1 MKMRTEKQIYD
12 TILNFAKADDRIRVV
27 TLEGS
32 RTNINIIPDD
42 FQDYDIT
49 FFVIDMGEFLKSDD
63 WLSVFGNRIM
73 MQKPEDMELFP
84 PEEKGFSYI
93 MLFDDGVKIDLTLL
107 PVSMLEEYLTRDR
120 LVKIMLDK
128 DNMIKTE
135 IVPTDEDYYIKCPTE
150 RKFDDCCNEFW
161 NVATY
166 VSKGLLRGEILF
178 AIDHM
183 NEVLRHELLRMIS
196 WYVGTE
202 KGFNFSL
209 GKNYKFLDKHI
220 SKELWDNLLNTY
232 SMSSYEEMWK
242 SFDLCLCLFKK
253 ISKKVADSLGYN
265 YPDYDENVTKYLETQ
280 KRISNKYLY
289 GNRY

>member
-1 MKMRTEKQIYD
+1 MRTEKEIYD
-12 TILNFAKADDRIRVV
+12 LVLNFAFQDERIRIV

-32 RTNINIIPDD
+32 RTNVNIQKDNL
-42 FQDYDIT
+42 QDYDIT

-107 PVSMLEEYLTRDR
+107 PVSMLEEYLTRDK

-183 NEVLRHELLRMIS
+183 NEVLRQELLRMIS

>member
-107 PVSMLEEYLTRDR
+107 PVSMLEEYLTRDK

>member
-1 MKMRTEKQIYD
+1 MRTEKEIYD
-12 TILNFAKADDRIRVV
+12 LVLNFAFQDESIRIV

-32 RTNINIIPDD
+32 RTNFNIPKDNL
-42 FQDYDIT
+42 QDYDIT

-107 PVSMLEEYLTRDR
+107 PVSMLEEYLTRDK

>member
-1 MKMRTEKQIYD
+1 MRTEKEIYD
-12 TILNFAKADDRIRVV
+12 LVLNFAFQDERIRIV
-27 TLEGS
+27 TLEVS
-32 RTNINIIPDD
+32 LANVNIRKDNL
-42 FQDYDIT
+42 QDYDIT

-107 PVSMLEEYLTRDR
+107 PVSMLEEYLTRDK

-220 SKELWDNLLNTY
+220 SNELWDNLLNTY

>member
-1 MKMRTEKQIYD
+1 
-12 TILNFAKADDRIRVV
+12 
-27 TLEGS
+27 
-32 RTNINIIPDD
+32 
-42 FQDYDIT
+42 
-49 FFVIDMGEFLKSDD
+49 
-63 WLSVFGNRIM
+63 
-73 MQKPEDMELFP
+73 
-84 PEEKGFSYI
+84 
-93 MLFDDGVKIDLTLL
+93 
-107 PVSMLEEYLTRDR
+107 
-120 LVKIMLDK
+120 MLDK

-178 AIDHM
+178 AI
-183 NEVLRHELLRMIS
+183 
-196 WYVGTE
+196 
-202 KGFNFSL
+202 
-209 GKNYKFLDKHI
+209 FLDKHI

>member
-1 MKMRTEKQIYD
+1 MRTEKEIYD
-12 TILNFAKADDRIRVV
+12 LVLNFAFQDERIRIV

-32 RTNINIIPDD
+32 RNNVNIPKDNL
-42 FQDYDIT
+42 QDYDIT

-107 PVSMLEEYLTRDR
+107 PVSMLEEYLTRDK

>member
-1 MKMRTEKQIYD
+1 MRTEKEIYD
-12 TILNFAKADDRIRVV
+12 LVLNFAFQDERIRIV

-32 RTNINIIPDD
+32 RTNVNIPKDNL
-42 FQDYDIT
+42 QDYDIT

-107 PVSMLEEYLTRDR
+107 PVSMLEEYLTRDK

-183 NEVLRHELLRMIS
+183 NEVLRHELLRMI
-196 WYVGTE
+196 
-202 KGFNFSL
+202 K
-209 GKNYKFLDKHI
+209 
-220 SKELWDNLLNTY
+220 LWDNLLNTY

>member
-1 MKMRTEKQIYD
+1 MRTEKEIYD
-12 TILNFAKADDRIRVV
+12 LVLNFAFQDERIRIV
-27 TLEGS
+27 TLEGY
-32 RTNINIIPDD
+32 RTNVNIPKDNL
-42 FQDYDIT
+42 QDYDIT

-107 PVSMLEEYLTRDR
+107 PVSMLEEYLTRDK